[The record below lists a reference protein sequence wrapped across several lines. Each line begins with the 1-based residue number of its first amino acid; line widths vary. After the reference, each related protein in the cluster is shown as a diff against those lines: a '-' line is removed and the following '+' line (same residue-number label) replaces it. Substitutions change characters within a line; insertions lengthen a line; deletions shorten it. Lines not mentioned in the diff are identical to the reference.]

1 MWFLWSKACHYCG
14 REYDAKLA
22 INQAQ
27 HFIPHSDQIMRFRKH
42 MDIVGMYVNIFLI
55 EGELCCYG
63 FMFECFY
70 GLWFMVYGEVMF
82 GRKEGRQ
89 AGMP

>member
-1 MWFLWSKACHYCG
+1 MWFLWSKACHCCG

-55 EGELCCYG
+55 EGELCCYA
-63 FMFECFY
+63 FMVLC
-70 GLWFMVYGEVMF
+70 LNVFMVYGLWGSDVW
-82 GRKEGRQ
+82 KEGRQ